1 MRRREK
7 ESFEK
12 TFERIPSSSL
22 GEALYFRPF
31 EADARKIAEI
41 AKFVGEKK
49 SDVARK
55 LVHTA
60 LAGKEIKLGDNRLGE
75 KIDWLIRS
83 ARNSEAIVGELLN
96 RRELNDD
103 RFENIETRLQRQNLL
118 GAEMYCMLN
127 VAVSSL
133 NQTFG
138 KMLEFLSPVEL
149 ERTHSVH
156 VATQIMTALIEHA
169 VEDLKRCRVHYGII
183 EGESSDLY
191 ISSKIESLKRR
202 LGGP

>member
-7 ESFEK
+7 EDFEK
-12 TFERIPSSSL
+12 KFERLPSSTL

-31 EADARKIAEI
+31 DADARKIAEI
-41 AKFVGEKK
+41 AKFVGDRK

-55 LVHTA
+55 LVHAA
-60 LAGKEIKLGDNRLGE
+60 LAGKEVKLGDDRLEE

-83 ARNSEAIVGELLN
+83 ARNSEAIVSSLLE
-96 RRELNDD
+96 RRAADD
-103 RFENIETRLQRQNLL
+103 RFERVEAGVHQQGVL
-118 GAEMYCMLN
+118 GAEMYCMLS

-138 KMLEFLSPVEL
+138 KMLEFLSPVEF

-169 VEDLKRCRVHYGII
+169 VEDLKRCIVHHGFI
-183 EGESSDLY
+183 EGEPDDLY
-191 ISSKIESLKRR
+191 ISSKIETLKKR